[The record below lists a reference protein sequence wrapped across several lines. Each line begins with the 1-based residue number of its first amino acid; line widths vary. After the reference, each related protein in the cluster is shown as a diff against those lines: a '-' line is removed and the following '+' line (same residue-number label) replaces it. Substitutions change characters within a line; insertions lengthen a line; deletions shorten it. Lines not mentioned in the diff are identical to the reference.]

1 MNLLKIMM
9 CLWSHHRVVIKDKS
23 KGAVIYHLL
32 VVENGEPISDQDLS
46 ERGKDKLHV
55 VLNLHKVTVLQEMQ
69 DAAIRRSERIGLSAF
84 DSWSDALQ

>member
-1 MNLLKIMM
+1 M
-9 CLWSHHRVVIKDKS
+9 SVVASSCGDKGQVQGGCDIS
-23 KGAVIYHLL
+23 FVSS
-32 VVENGEPISDQDLS
+32 GEPISDQDLS
-46 ERGKDKLHV
+46 ERGKDKL

>member
-1 MNLLKIMM
+1 M
-9 CLWSHHRVVIKDKS
+9 SVVASSCGDKGQVQGGCDIS
-23 KGAVIYHLL
+23 FVSS
-32 VVENGEPISDQDLS
+32 GEPISDQDLS

>member
-1 MNLLKIMM
+1 MT
-9 CLWSHHRVVIKDKS
+9 VVASSCGDKGQVQGGCDIS
-23 KGAVIYHLL
+23 FVSS
-32 VVENGEPISDQDLS
+32 GEPISDQDLS
-46 ERGKDKLHV
+46 ERGKDKL